1 MTWQSNQQTHTSYK
15 GLKNLKKLFN
25 KFNIKKFIDL
35 NTKTVRLPRWC
46 FAPVWLSTI
55 NGVSSQLSWLSSLC
69 RQSAP
74 RNDISIL
81 LTTLILIVLSISS
94 ASFAAEIPKIRELP
108 ANPVSVNNQMFT
120 NDRNNIYKS
129 KDITKKLEKNL
140 SITETNTPTRLKGG
154 ISELKAIVGKSQL
167 IKFDEPIKRISITDP
182 ALADLVFISPKEML
196 INGKMGGE
204 TSLIIWGASEKP
216 VMFNLF
222 VQSKSIYNYDNFVK
236 EVRKLVPN
244 DDIKIELF
252 NSGDKTNTQVAL
264 SGRISSTIKM
274 EKIKKLFTAYGY
286 TLIDNTETLTPQI
299 LLEIKIV
306 EITKSNNKT
315 SRTKPTLFINNTGDA
330 INALTKFT
338 YNLKFNPDGSY
349 SGVIDKPDSNLQLNL
364 EKAESEGSAK
374 VLAEPRLMAI
384 NGKAATFTSSDQIP
398 IVTGRDEYGGLLIE
412 YKSVGINVGFTPT
425 ILEESGRILLD
436 IKPDISDYATAAL
449 ATVDGFPVYKITTRS
464 TSQIVEIEDTKTI
477 VIGGLIR
484 RKSDLQKTN
493 VPFFGHL
500 PIIGNILGD
509 STYTNTETELMIF
522 VTPTIIKPDDV
533 VNGV

>member
-46 FAPVWLSTI
+46 FAPAWLSTI
-55 NGVSSQLSWLSSLC
+55 NGVSSQPSWLSSLC

-94 ASFAAEIPKIRELP
+94 AVFAAEIPKIRELP
-108 ANPVSVNNQMFT
+108 SNPVSINNQMFT

-182 ALADLVFISPKEML
+182 SMADLVFISPKEML
-196 INGKMGGE
+196 INGKTGGE
-204 TSLIIWGASEKP
+204 TSLIIWGGSGDP

-222 VQSKSIYNYDNFVK
+222 VQGKSIYNYDNFVK

-252 NSGDKTNTQVAL
+252 NSGDKSSTQVAL

-286 TLIDNTETLTPQI
+286 TLVDNTETLTPQI
-299 LLEIKIV
+299 MLEVK
-306 EITKSNNKT
+306 
-315 SRTKPTLFINNTGDA
+315 
-330 INALTKFT
+330 
-338 YNLKFNPDGSY
+338 
-349 SGVIDKPDSNLQLNL
+349 
-364 EKAESEGSAK
+364 
-374 VLAEPRLMAI
+374 
-384 NGKAATFTSSDQIP
+384 
-398 IVTGRDEYGGLLIE
+398 
-412 YKSVGINVGFTPT
+412 
-425 ILEESGRILLD
+425 
-436 IKPDISDYATAAL
+436 
-449 ATVDGFPVYKITTRS
+449 
-464 TSQIVEIEDTKTI
+464 
-477 VIGGLIR
+477 
-484 RKSDLQKTN
+484 
-493 VPFFGHL
+493 
-500 PIIGNILGD
+500 
-509 STYTNTETELMIF
+509 
-522 VTPTIIKPDDV
+522 
-533 VNGV
+533 